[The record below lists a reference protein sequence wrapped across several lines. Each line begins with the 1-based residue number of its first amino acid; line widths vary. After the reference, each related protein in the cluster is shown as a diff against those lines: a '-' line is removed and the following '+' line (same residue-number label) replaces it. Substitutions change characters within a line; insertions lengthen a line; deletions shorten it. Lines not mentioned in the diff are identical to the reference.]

1 MSISKTWRKLMRRLV
16 YLRAEA
22 MDIVEEFEAAV
33 KEIEAQTNVNP
44 TSNEGVEQNSIEP
57 AVEETTQT
65 SEENLS
71 TSREITKRETREKKS
86 VSDAEAPAGAFQ
98 EQQIDNDDEVNSHY
112 KRLWKAIAKK
122 THPDVAGE
130 DEELLTLYKAAAK
143 AWEKKN
149 RGELLDVAA
158 EVAID
163 IESPHRRLM
172 SDAEGRCLH
181 YEEMIRKVKSS
192 IAWQWRH
199 AEEGKKKAIV
209 DLILKSKSEKQLKSE
224 D

>member
-1 MSISKTWRKLMRRLV
+1 MRRLV

-22 MDIVEEFEAAV
+22 MDVVEEFEAAV
-33 KEIEAQTNVNP
+33 KEIETQTNVNP
-44 TSNEGVEQNSIEP
+44 SSSEDAEQNSTEIIEK
-57 AVEETTQT
+57 ETAQIPK
-65 SEENLS
+65 EENLS
-71 TSREITKRETREKKS
+71 VSRELTKREMREKKAAVEDPS
-86 VSDAEAPAGAFQ
+86 VTFQ
-98 EQQIDNDDEVNSHY
+98 EQQIDNDEEVNSHY
-112 KRLWKAIAKK
+112 KKLWKAIAKK
-122 THPDVAGE
+122 THPDVVGK
-130 DEELLTLYKAAAK
+130 DEELLALYKAAAK

-158 EVAID
+158 EVSID
-163 IESPHRRLM
+163 VESPHRRLM
-172 SDAEGRCLH
+172 SDAEARCLH

-192 IAWQWRH
+192 VAWQWRH